1 MDLTNS
7 NSTINYSLLASVSI
21 FASILVV
28 IFIFGI
34 LLSVFSVIVIIKSKI
49 KNANN
54 ILILNLLVAD
64 IVYMIGLPFLVSNEL
79 NQYWISGLLGCR
91 IFFLT
96 DFVGMLVGV
105 SKS

>member
-1 MDLTNS
+1 
-7 NSTINYSLLASVSI
+7 
-21 FASILVV
+21 
-28 IFIFGI
+28 
-34 LLSVFSVIVIIKSKI
+34 LSVFSVIVIIKSKI